1 MYADRKGPGESEHI
15 QELSKPSFLDTA
27 ISTSTQSNVLAHFIY
42 SLLLVIVY
50 LALCELFK

>member
-1 MYADRKGPGESEHI
+1 MYADGKGPGESEHI
-15 QELSKPSFLDTA
+15 QELSMPSFLDTA

-50 LALCELFK
+50 LALFELFK